1 MTDFSTFLKDK
12 DNFRFQLIA
21 SYVVLAILLLTFTVL
36 LHVYLSIMQDD
47 KIFEQNIQSTAEKKI
62 KSLTRYLN
70 NNKSQIT
77 AIANSPFMLAAI
89 KNKDYKYLE
98 QYFFDKMSANEDYMQ
113 IRYIKHTGSEIINIH
128 RNEKGKE
135 LYKANPASTLTT
147 IDQNYFL
154 EILNTEYPNVW
165 LSSIEPIFK
174 IGIPLYS
181 DTKKPDGVIIID
193 FFIKDFITDLFSEQ
207 TLDSYFVDEQGY
219 YLIHA
224 NPQKN
229 WSRYFSHRTLKDDF
243 SAQLGQILEANTP
256 TYLNENH
263 LFIVPFYVQNN
274 KYIMLFTH
282 KKSELI
288 KKRENG
294 LTILYT
300 ILIVIFISAFL
311 FANLFAKP
319 FDSAYKRLSNEAE
332 SLNQS
337 TIALKQR
344 IIDEIEK
351 NKRQQLILQHQSKL
365 SALGE
370 LLSAITH
377 QWKHPITRISLLLQN
392 LRFSLQITK
401 KLDEETDSIICA
413 SFEQIDFLSE
423 TIENFKNFYKFDE
436 KQEIFTLREA
446 LSSVVGIMC
455 DIFDFHM
462 IKLDINLDDSLKVYG
477 NKVAF
482 SHVFLNI
489 MNNAKDEIVQRKV
502 KHPIIHIVS
511 KRKGNRISLF
521 IYDNA
526 GGVHGTT
533 TKEIFNPY
541 ISTKAK
547 EGSGMGL
554 YIARAIIEEK
564 FKGTIVARNIDNGLL
579 FKINLGLHVEK
590 S

>member
-1 MTDFSTFLKDK
+1 MIDFSTFLKDK
-12 DNFRFQLIA
+12 DNFRFQLIV

-36 LHVYLSIMQDD
+36 LQVYLSMLQDD
-47 KIFEQNIQSTAEKKI
+47 KNFEQNIQSTAEKKI
-62 KSLTRYLN
+62 KYLTQYIN

-77 AIANSPFMLAAI
+77 AIANSPLVLTAI

-98 QYFFDKMSANEDYMQ
+98 QYLFDKISANTDYMR
-113 IRYIKHTGSEIINIH
+113 IRYIQNTGLEIISIN
-128 RNEKGKE
+128 RTEKGQEPHRVDSVSMNTKIE
-135 LYKANPASTLTT
+135 
-147 IDQNYFL
+147 QNDFS
-154 EILNTEYPNVW
+154 EILNTDHSSVW
-165 LSSIEPIFK
+165 FSSIEPIFK
-174 IGIPLYS
+174 IGIPLYNH
-181 DTKKPDGVIIID
+181 KKEPNGVIIID
-193 FFIKDFITDLFSEQ
+193 LFIKDFITDLFSEQ
-207 TLDSYFVDEQGY
+207 RYDSYFVDEQGY
-219 YLIHA
+219 YIIHP
-224 NPQKN
+224 NSQKN
-229 WSRYFSHRTLKDDF
+229 WSRYYSHRTLKDDF
-243 SAQLGQILEANTP
+243 SPQLGQIIETQKPL
-256 TYLNENH
+256 YFNEDH
-263 LFIVPFYVQNN
+263 IFVVPFYVHNN
-274 KYIMLFTH
+274 KYTMIFTQ

-300 ILIVIFISAFL
+300 ILAVIFISSFL
-311 FANLFAKP
+311 FAKLFSKP
-319 FDSAYKRLSNEAE
+319 FDTAYKRLSNEAE

-337 TIALKQR
+337 TIALNQR
-344 IIDEIEK
+344 IVDEIEK
-351 NKRQQLILQHQSKL
+351 NKRQELILQHQSKL

-392 LRFSLQITK
+392 LRLSLRMTD
-401 KLDEETDSIICA
+401 KLDANTDSIMHA

-436 KQEIFTLREA
+436 KKESFTLQEA

-462 IKLDINLDDSLKVYG
+462 IKLDINLDDSIKIYG

-502 KHPIIHIVS
+502 KNPIIHIVS
-511 KRKGNRISLF
+511 RRKGNRVSLF

-526 GGVHGTT
+526 GGVQGASP
-533 TKEIFNPY
+533 KEIFNPY
-541 ISTKAK
+541 VSTKAK

-579 FKINLGLHVEK
+579 FKISLGPHVE
-590 S
+590 